1 MSCDLVTLS
10 QALVLLAQLFGI
22 LSDNILN
29 FGLID
34 NMFLSDNMLL
44 FCPEVGFLTIY
55 KRKTIFL
62 NLFRQEESN
71 GTKILLVI

>member
-34 NMFLSDNMLL
+34 NMFLSDNMLHL
-44 FCPEVGFLTIY
+44 RISDNMPLECHNFKTWVFLP
-55 KRKTIFL
+55 
-62 NLFRQEESN
+62 
-71 GTKILLVI
+71 